1 MNKIFFIIMD
11 LKLKN
16 KIALVTGSTRGIGLA
31 IGETLQEEGCTV
43 IFNGRKNSK
52 DSNYIKADVTKKS
65 DCQKL
70 IKEIIKKYGKLDIL
84 ICNVGSGKSVIS
96 GKETQDDWEKMFMI
110 NFYSSTNM
118 IKFAEKE
125 LKKTRG
131 VIVCISSI
139 AGIETTNAPITYAIA
154 KSALNSYIKHTSKRL
169 ANHGIRINGI
179 APGNIMFNGSTWD
192 HQMKKTPLKV
202 KKMLQKSVAMK
213 RFGTPNE
220 VSSLAAFLSSQKASF
235 ITGSVYVVDGGQIKS

>member
-1 MNKIFFIIMD
+1 MELN
-11 LKLKN
+11 LKN
-16 KIALVTGSTRGIGLA
+16 KVALVTGSTRGIGLS
-31 IGETLQEEGCTV
+31 IGENLRKEGCTV
-43 IFNGRKNSK
+43 IFNGRKNIPK
-52 DSNYIKADVTKKS
+52 NPNYLRADVTKKN

-70 IKEIIKKYGKLDIL
+70 IKTIIKKHGKLDIL

-96 GKETQDDWEKMFMI
+96 GKETQANWEKMFMI

-125 LKKTRG
+125 LKKTHG

-139 AGIETTNAPITYAIA
+139 AGIETTSAPITYAIA
-154 KSALNSYIKHTSKRL
+154 KSALNSYIKHASKRL

-179 APGNIMFNGSTWD
+179 APGNIMFNGSTW
-192 HQMKKTPLKV
+192 HNQMKKNPAKI

-213 RFGTPNE
+213 RFGTTDE
-220 VSSLAAFLSSQKASF
+220 VSSLAVFLSSQKASF

>member
-1 MNKIFFIIMD
+1 MELN
-11 LKLKN
+11 LKN
-16 KIALVTGSTRGIGLA
+16 KVALVTGSTRGIGLS
-31 IGETLQEEGCTV
+31 IGENLRKEGCTV
-43 IFNGRKNSK
+43 IFNGRKNIPK
-52 DSNYIKADVTKKS
+52 NPNYLRADVTKKN

-70 IKEIIKKYGKLDIL
+70 IKTIIKKHGKLDIL

-96 GKETQDDWEKMFMI
+96 GKETQANWEKMFMI

-125 LKKTRG
+125 LEKTHG

-139 AGIETTNAPITYAIA
+139 AGIETTSAPITYAIA
-154 KSALNSYIKHTSKRL
+154 KSALNSYIKHASKRL

-179 APGNIMFNGSTWD
+179 APGNIMFNGSTW
-192 HQMKKTPLKV
+192 HNQMKKNPAKI

-213 RFGTPNE
+213 RFGTTDE
-220 VSSLAAFLSSQKASF
+220 VSSLAVFLSSQKASF
-235 ITGSVYVVDGGQIKS
+235 ITGSVYVVDGGQIRS

>member
-1 MNKIFFIIMD
+1 MNKNFFIIMD

-16 KIALVTGSTRGIGLA
+16 KVALVTGSTRGIGLA
-31 IGETLQEEGCTV
+31 IGENLQEEGCTV

-52 DSNYIKADVTKKS
+52 NSNYIKADVTKKS

-70 IKEIIKKYGKLDIL
+70 IKEVIKKHGKLDIL

-118 IKFAEKE
+118 IKFSEKE
-125 LKKTRG
+125 LEKTHG
-131 VIVCISSI
+131 TIVCMSSI
-139 AGIETTNAPITYAIA
+139 AGIETTSAPITYAIA

-169 ANHGIRINGI
+169 ANRGIRINGV

-192 HQMKKTPLKV
+192 DQMKKNPSKV

-213 RFGTPNE
+213 RFGTTNE
-220 VSSLAAFLSSQKASF
+220 VSSLAVFLSSPKASF